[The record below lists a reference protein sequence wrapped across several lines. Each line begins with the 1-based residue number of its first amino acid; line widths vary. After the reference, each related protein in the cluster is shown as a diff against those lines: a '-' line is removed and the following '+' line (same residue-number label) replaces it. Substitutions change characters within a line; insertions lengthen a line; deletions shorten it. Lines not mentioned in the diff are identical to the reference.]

1 MQLSQKFTAVEDEM
15 NKILI
20 ERSAPVRGV
29 LLSALSSTNILL
41 LGPAGIAKSM
51 LINEWNKRITGS
63 AYFEWLLSKFST
75 PDELFGP
82 ISLTGLEK
90 ERYKR
95 VTTGKLPEAN
105 TAFLDEIFK
114 SNSSILNALLTI
126 LNERKFFN
134 DGVPVT
140 VPLVTVAGASN
151 EIPDSDDGLD
161 AFFDRFLLKYHLA
174 AIHEPSAFI
183 RMLKLAALEPS
194 ATVSLEEIKTAQGE
208 IESVKIDDSILS
220 QIVKI
225 REGIKRDITLVSDRT
240 FKISMK
246 ILKAEAWLNG
256 KDEVLMDNLEL
267 YRHICWTK
275 PEQEKSI
282 HSQILTLISPEKN
295 KILEYYSQVLDMEKD
310 LYKKKEAGGRQTA
323 VVETSQKV
331 NEACV
336 KIADLKKAM
345 MARKQDVKEV
355 EKIENELEEIKIRI
369 ARDILGVDIS
379 KLRPKA

>member
-1 MQLSQKFTAVEDEM
+1 MQLNQKFIAVENEL
-15 NKILI
+15 NKGLI
-20 ERSAPVRGV
+20 ERSAPIRGV

-51 LINEWNKRITGS
+51 LINEWNRRITGS
-63 AYFEWLLSKFST
+63 VYFEWLLSKFST

-82 ISLTGLEK
+82 ISLTGLET
-90 ERYKR
+90 EHYRR
-95 VTTGKLPEAN
+95 VTEGKLPEAN

-126 LNERKFFN
+126 LNERKFYN
-134 DGVPVT
+134 DGKPVH

-161 AFFDRFLLKYHLA
+161 AFFDRFLLKYHLQP
-174 AIHEPSAFI
+174 IHEPSAFI
-183 RMLKLAALEPS
+183 RMLKLTSGEPE
-194 ATVSLEEIKTAQGE
+194 ATISLDDIRMAQKE
-208 IESVKIDDSILS
+208 IESITIDDTILS

-225 REGIKRDITLVSDRT
+225 RESIRHDITSVSDRT
-240 FKISMK
+240 FKVSMR

-256 KDEVLMDNLEL
+256 QKEVLMDNLEL

-282 HSQILTLISPEKN
+282 HAQILTLISPEKN
-295 KILEYYSQVLDMEKD
+295 KILEYYAAVLEMEKE

-345 MARKQDVKEV
+345 IARKQDVKEV
-355 EKIENELEEIKIRI
+355 EKIESELEEIKIRI

-379 KLRPKA
+379 KLRPH